1 MLIPSVQLKMPK
13 LGILISGRGSN
24 MEAIMKNI
32 SDGRLNAEV
41 PIVIS
46 NNPNARGLQL
56 AVLNDVDTRVFEPKM
71 YATRDDYE
79 NDIVAC
85 LQSYNVDLV
94 ILAGYMKLVGDPMLR
109 AFEKRMLNIHP
120 SLLPSF
126 KGLHAQQQALDYGVK
141 VTGCTVHYVTRDMDS
156 GPIIMQAVVPVFY
169 DDTISALTA
178 RILEKEHDIFS
189 KAIQLVLNELS

>member
-1 MLIPSVQLKMPK
+1 MPK

-32 SDGRLNAEV
+32 SEGRLNAEV

-141 VTGCTVHYVTRDMDS
+141 ITGCTVHYVTRDMDS
-156 GPIIMQAVVPVFY
+156 GPIVLQAVVPVFY

-189 KAIQLVLNELS
+189 KAIQHVLNELS

>member
-1 MLIPSVQLKMPK
+1 MLIPSVQLQMPK

-32 SDGRLNAEV
+32 SEGRLNAEV

-141 VTGCTVHYVTRDMDS
+141 ITGCTVHYVTRDMDS
-156 GPIIMQAVVPVFY
+156 GPIVLQAVVPVFY

-189 KAIQLVLNELS
+189 KAIQHVLNELS